1 MTDELETDGKEGL
14 SKKEMHEQA
23 KQLLALTDLVERYP
37 AVVSRRVTG
46 LIYVLIG
53 GGISLAALL
62 FSTLV
67 TYFPEITSNIFIIL
81 SFVVGNLLLAW
92 FIVFRLITPLTK
104 SYAMNP
110 PTDEGMS
117 SQAKITW
124 GILAIAI
131 VVISWYAFGS
141 GQVYLFPIAIQLVL
155 LIGNIGNYFEAKKD
169 PKEAPFA
176 MSQLVFVLLIA
187 VSLIPIILLPPIAF
201 PIMILVDIGGIY
213 GLGIYMLISAE
224 RLLLEVTGRE

>member
-1 MTDELETDGKEGL
+1 MADELEGKEHH
-14 SKKEMHEQA
+14 SKKKMQEQA
-23 KQLLALTDLVERYP
+23 RQLLALTDLVERYP

-62 FSTLV
+62 FNIMV
-67 TYFPEITSNIFIIL
+67 TYFPGITSNLFIIL

-92 FIVFRLITPLTK
+92 FIVFRLIAPLTK
-104 SYAMNP
+104 SYTMNQT
-110 PTDEGMS
+110 TDEGMS
-117 SQAKITW
+117 RQAKITW
-124 GILAIAI
+124 GILATAI
-131 VVISWYAFGS
+131 VAISWYAFGS
-141 GQVYLFPIAIQLVL
+141 GQTYLFPIGIQLAL
-155 LIGNIGNYFEAKKD
+155 LIGNFGNYTEAKKD

-176 MSQLVFVLLIA
+176 KSQLVFVLLIA
-187 VSLIPIILLPPIAF
+187 FSLIPMILVPPIAF